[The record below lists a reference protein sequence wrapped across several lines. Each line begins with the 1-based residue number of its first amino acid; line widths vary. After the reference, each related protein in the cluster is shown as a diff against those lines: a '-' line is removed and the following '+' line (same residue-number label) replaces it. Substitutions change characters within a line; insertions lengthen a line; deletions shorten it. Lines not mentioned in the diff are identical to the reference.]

1 VAFALA
7 GVLAKLMAGL
17 SAKAIIAARTTAGF
31 VSFDNQLVIIALLL
45 FCKEDPASTDHVLI
59 ERRHEIN
66 KLQLS
71 ESVVSSYRLAVE
83 WMKESF
89 GVICPLR
96 KPRRIG

>member
-17 SAKAIIAARTTAGF
+17 SAKAITAARTTAGF
-31 VSFDNQLVIIALLL
+31 VSFDNQLVIIAVLL
-45 FCKEDPASTDHVLI
+45 FCQEDPASTDYLLI
-59 ERRHEIN
+59 ERGHEIN

-71 ESVVSSYRLAVE
+71 GSVVGGYRLAVE
-83 WMKESF
+83 WTKESF

-96 KPRRIG
+96 